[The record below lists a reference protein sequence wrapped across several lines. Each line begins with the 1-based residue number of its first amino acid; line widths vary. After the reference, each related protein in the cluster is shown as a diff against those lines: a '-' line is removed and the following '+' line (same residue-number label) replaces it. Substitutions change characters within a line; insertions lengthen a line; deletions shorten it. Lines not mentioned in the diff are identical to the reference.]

1 MGLRIPLAFVFLL
14 SLGVPLVSAAA
25 DDVVAMNTK
34 AFDDALK
41 QQKHMLV
48 EFYAP
53 WCGHCK
59 KLTPEYEKAA
69 TELKGKVSL
78 AKVDATEEKEL
89 ASKYNVKGFPTLVW
103 FEDAKEVEYDGGR
116 TSDTIVEWVRSM
128 TGPAVI
134 ETSVVPTP
142 SGTRPNVALY
152 ADSLQSGFEAAAK
165 TNRRKASWYFVK
177 TPGSN

>member
-1 MGLRIPLAFVFLL
+1 MLALLAVALLGTASAEEVLALTSKVFDSHL
-14 SLGVPLVSAAA
+14 AA
-25 DDVVAMNTK
+25 N
-34 AFDDALK
+34 
-41 QQKHMLV
+41 KHTLV

-69 TELKGKVSL
+69 VELKGKVSL

-103 FEDAKEVEYDGGR
+103 FEDAKETEYDGGR
-116 TSDTIVEWVRSM
+116 TSEEIVDWVTSM

-134 ETSVVPTP
+134 ET
-142 SGTRPNVALY
+142 
-152 ADSLQSGFEAAAK
+152 
-165 TNRRKASWYFVK
+165 AS
-177 TPGSN
+177 PAEP